1 MGSRGRRLVELG
13 KDALILLLTCS
24 ALWLTVQSPLI
35 TPLQGIFGEEPPQAS
50 AGYGQREDP
59 QEGELPMAMA
69 ANLPGGERGGAR
81 YGALYDRAACQALFQ
96 QVAGPLVEA
105 LSSAGTPQVITRG
118 QWEEVL
124 GGDVGVFLDFQGD
137 VPIPVLMDWLSGGE
151 SPLNAVVRR
160 LMLAV
165 WEEGLALYYQDRSTG
180 QYYRCTSEVADSAA
194 FTNTLSTLTS
204 NGVFFAF
211 ESELYDGLYPD
222 TLLPGTVPAPQ
233 VYTVSNP
240 AAGGQRELESI
251 VQDLGFSVNA
261 TSFYSTDE
269 QVARSGEDSVR
280 MSDRGVLFYQAGE
293 GEARYPLTGTGE
305 EEILREGVELCRR
318 LAGAVL
324 NGRCGD
330 ARLYLISV
338 SPLERGGEIDF
349 GYSLNGIPVHLDQGY
364 AARFLVAEGRVE
376 QFTLRLRSY
385 SGGGGTGAVLP
396 ARQAAAAL
404 LAQGGTG
411 AELALVYLETGG
423 DTLSA
428 SWAGRDN
435 GWEG

>member
-1 MGSRGRRLVELG
+1 M
-13 KDALILLLTCS
+13 
-24 ALWLTVQSPLI
+24 
-35 TPLQGIFGEEPPQAS
+35 
-50 AGYGQREDP
+50 
-59 QEGELPMAMA
+59 
-69 ANLPGGERGGAR
+69 
-81 YGALYDRAACQALFQ
+81 
-96 QVAGPLVEA
+96 
-105 LSSAGTPQVITRG
+105 
-118 QWEEVL
+118 
-124 GGDVGVFLDFQGD
+124 
-137 VPIPVLMDWLSGGE
+137 
-151 SPLNAVVRR
+151 
-160 LMLAV
+160 
-165 WEEGLALYYQDRSTG
+165 
-180 QYYRCTSEVADSAA
+180 
-194 FTNTLSTLTS
+194 
-204 NGVFFAF
+204 
-211 ESELYDGLYPD
+211 
-222 TLLPGTVPAPQ
+222 
-233 VYTVSNP
+233 
-240 AAGGQRELESI
+240 
-251 VQDLGFSVNA
+251 
-261 TSFYSTDE
+261 
-269 QVARSGEDSVR
+269 
-280 MSDRGVLFYQAGE
+280 
-293 GEARYPLTGTGE
+293 
-305 EEILREGVELCRR
+305 ELCRR

-338 SPLERGGEIDF
+338 SPLERGWEIDF